1 MTIRYYILL
10 ALALCCI
17 RTAVA
22 QDEDTNNDANVSPT
36 NAAKAKFQ
44 INDIKNR
51 GIIVRLKTNKD
62 RIAAYRKEGYI
73 KAADKLDEKSK
84 ITNLL
89 ITYAFVTKWTYG
101 PLYFMESQYTTKLM
115 QENILMAKTYD
126 LERDTAININKDSFY
141 IVDFGDLMA
150 NVPLDPNNT
159 IKNINKTQQSDIPV
173 GGSYYVIKD
182 HEQQQLQ
189 QPMPYFTKVVFEDF
203 NSTANMQPVE
213 IPASLSDSIATL
225 LNKYPATTELFKSE
239 AKATISRYLT
249 LLYNH
254 IYATQDGNRY
264 EKAAGRFNQ
273 HFIDYYCKRLD
284 KDRNIIGNNNDYYWW
299 LRNPNIRYL
308 SALPQI
314 ERQLKS
320 YMDSDPKFIKTY

>member
-1 MTIRYYILL
+1 MMV
-10 ALALCCI
+10 ALCSI
-17 RTAVA
+17 HTAIA
-22 QDEDTNNDANVSPT
+22 QQEDTNNDANITPT
-36 NAAKAKFQ
+36 NLAKAKFQ
-44 INDIKNR
+44 INDIKGR

-62 RIAAYRKEGYI
+62 RIAAYRKEGYN

-115 QENILMAKTYD
+115 QENLLMAKTLD
-126 LERDTAININKDSFY
+126 LARDTAIPISKDSFY

-159 IKNINKTQQSDIPV
+159 IKNINKTQQSEIPV

-182 HEQQQLQ
+182 HDQQQLQ

-203 NSTANMQPVE
+203 NSTANMQPIE
-213 IPASLSDSIATL
+213 IPASLSDSITVL
-225 LNKYPATTELFKSE
+225 LNKYPTTTELIKSE
-239 AKATISRYLT
+239 AKATVTRYLN
-249 LLYNH
+249 LFYDH
-254 IYATQDGNRY
+254 IAATQSGNRY
-264 EKAAGRFNQ
+264 EKAAGHFNQ

-320 YMDSDPKFIKTY
+320 YMDKDPKFIKTY